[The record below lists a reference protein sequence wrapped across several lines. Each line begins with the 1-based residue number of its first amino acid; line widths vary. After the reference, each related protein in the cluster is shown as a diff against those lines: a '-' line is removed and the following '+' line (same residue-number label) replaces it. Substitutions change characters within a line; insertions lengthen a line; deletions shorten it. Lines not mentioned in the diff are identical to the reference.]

1 MELKPNDNNNLNEN
15 QIINHNKISKHI
27 KILIGSK
34 NKAKIEGAK
43 LAFEKYFS
51 DFEII
56 SENMPSNV
64 NDQPINEEIILG
76 ARNRIK
82 GLKDLKMK
90 DIDFYISSEAGLISI
105 GKTWININMGIIEDS
120 SGYESIGTSQ
130 GFMIPNNKVEII
142 KEKSLGVV
150 MDEMFNAHGLSK
162 LKGGINLLTLGEVS
176 RIKLV
181 RDSFI
186 LALVPFIEQNQKIWK

>member
-1 MELKPNDNNNLNEN
+1 M
-15 QIINHNKISKHI
+15 
-27 KILIGSK
+27 
-34 NKAKIEGAK
+34 
-43 LAFEKYFS
+43 AFEKYFS

-130 GFMIPNNKVEII
+130 GFMIPNNKVELI

-162 LKGGINLLTLGEVS
+162 LKG
-176 RIKLV
+176 
-181 RDSFI
+181 
-186 LALVPFIEQNQKIWK
+186 

>member
-1 MELKPNDNNNLNEN
+1 MELKPNDNNKLNEN

-176 RIKLV
+176 RIQLV
-181 RDSFI
+181 KDSFI
-186 LALVPFIEQNQKIWK
+186 LALVPFLEQNQKIWK

>member
-82 GLKDLKMK
+82 GLKELKMK

-176 RIKLV
+176 RIQLV